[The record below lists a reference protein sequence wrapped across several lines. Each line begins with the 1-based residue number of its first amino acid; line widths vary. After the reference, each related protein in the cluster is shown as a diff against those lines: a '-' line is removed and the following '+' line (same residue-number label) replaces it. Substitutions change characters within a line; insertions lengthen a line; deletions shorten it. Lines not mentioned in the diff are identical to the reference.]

1 MLEFF
6 FSPKS
11 VAVVG
16 ASREKGKVGRAL
28 LDNIVRFGFK
38 GKVFSVNPKLRKID
52 GYKVHSRISEIPQ
65 EIDLAIIAIPAK
77 AVPSA
82 VEECGKKRVRGVVV
96 VSAGFKESGQEGI
109 KLEKEIT
116 ETALKY
122 GMRLWGPNC
131 LGFIDTYS
139 SLNASFAEGMPQRG
153 HIAVMSQSGA
163 LCTAILD
170 WAKGQGL
177 GFSKFASLGNKAD
190 ISEVD
195 LLQAW
200 RDDPNT
206 KVILSYLEDI
216 RDGSKFLKVAEEV
229 SRKKP
234 IVIIK
239 SGGTAAG
246 ARAASSHTG
255 SLAGSEEAYEAAFR
269 RCGVLR
275 ANSLEE
281 LFDLGLA
288 FNSQPPPKGGR
299 VAIVTNA
306 GGPGIMASDA
316 CERTGLTLASLERKT
331 IDFLKSYLPPA
342 ANFYN
347 PIDILGDAKA
357 ERYRPALEA
366 VLKDRNVD
374 AVLVLLTPQAM
385 TEIEETA
392 QAISNLNGFNKPI
405 LASFMGEA
413 QVKKGIQVLMEHGVP
428 NYLSPERAA
437 AALLGMV
444 KRGEWLKRPKRR
456 KKKYPVRRDE
466 VKKALEK
473 VRAAERA
480 SLVDVEAREVISH
493 YGISVP
499 RSHLAATM
507 EEAVEAASGI
517 GYPVVMKIVSP
528 DILHKSDIGGVKMGL
543 QNGEEVRDSF
553 ELMMIRTGKYMPE
566 ADIWGVTIQE
576 TLPGKEVILGMNR
589 TPEFGP
595 LLMFGLG
602 GIYIEVLN
610 DVAWRLAPLDEYEA
624 RAMVKEIRSYPL
636 LAGVRGERPTDVDAI
651 VEALLRLSQLV
662 TDFPEIVELDINPLK
677 VGEVDKGAVAIDVR
691 MTLSA

>member
-200 RDDPNT
+200 RDD
-206 KVILSYLEDI
+206 
-216 RDGSKFLKVAEEV
+216 
-229 SRKKP
+229 
-234 IVIIK
+234 
-239 SGGTAAG
+239 
-246 ARAASSHTG
+246 
-255 SLAGSEEAYEAAFR
+255 
-269 RCGVLR
+269 
-275 ANSLEE
+275 
-281 LFDLGLA
+281 
-288 FNSQPPPKGGR
+288 
-299 VAIVTNA
+299 
-306 GGPGIMASDA
+306 
-316 CERTGLTLASLERKT
+316 
-331 IDFLKSYLPPA
+331 
-342 ANFYN
+342 
-347 PIDILGDAKA
+347 
-357 ERYRPALEA
+357 
-366 VLKDRNVD
+366 
-374 AVLVLLTPQAM
+374 
-385 TEIEETA
+385 
-392 QAISNLNGFNKPI
+392 
-405 LASFMGEA
+405 
-413 QVKKGIQVLMEHGVP
+413 
-428 NYLSPERAA
+428 
-437 AALLGMV
+437 
-444 KRGEWLKRPKRR
+444 
-456 KKKYPVRRDE
+456 
-466 VKKALEK
+466 
-473 VRAAERA
+473 
-480 SLVDVEAREVISH
+480 
-493 YGISVP
+493 
-499 RSHLAATM
+499 
-507 EEAVEAASGI
+507 
-517 GYPVVMKIVSP
+517 
-528 DILHKSDIGGVKMGL
+528 
-543 QNGEEVRDSF
+543 
-553 ELMMIRTGKYMPE
+553 
-566 ADIWGVTIQE
+566 
-576 TLPGKEVILGMNR
+576 
-589 TPEFGP
+589 
-595 LLMFGLG
+595 
-602 GIYIEVLN
+602 
-610 DVAWRLAPLDEYEA
+610 
-624 RAMVKEIRSYPL
+624 
-636 LAGVRGERPTDVDAI
+636 
-651 VEALLRLSQLV
+651 
-662 TDFPEIVELDINPLK
+662 
-677 VGEVDKGAVAIDVR
+677 
-691 MTLSA
+691 